1 MLNLSSSSG
10 GGNYIRFMPSTNA
23 WINSD
28 KEEFKPKEM
37 LVDTDSL
44 QTGWMHL
51 GKGVRD
57 WQPDAKIG
65 KKGPQPSADHK
76 RGFSIKLYN
85 KDMGVVEWSAN
96 GTGPNMSLEKL
107 WKEIEAGQA
116 ANAGKYPVIQ
126 YVDAPVQK
134 IGLGTTRI
142 INFNL
147 IKWIE
152 RPAGMDAV
160 DDGTQSFDSDGK
172 ITMGAP
178 APAPQPKAAPKTAM
192 ASAIDD
198 DEMF

>member
-57 WQPDAKIG
+57 WQPDSKIG

-147 IKWIE
+147 IKWID

-178 APAPQPKAAPKTAM
+178 APAAQPKAAPKTAM
-192 ASAIDD
+192 AQAVED